1 MKNVYIGL
9 GSNIGDKKLFLQ
21 KARQEISQ
29 IKGVSVV
36 AVSSLYQ
43 SEPWGKID
51 QEDFINQVIAVT
63 TDLSPLELLH
73 VLQCIEIKLG
83 RQRKEKWGPRTI
95 DLDILLWGEECLNT
109 KELIVPH
116 PYLQQRLFVLLPL
129 VEINPDLMLP
139 TGESIKEVLSTV
151 YDREGGN
158 KIKKL

>member
-1 MKNVYIGL
+1 
-9 GSNIGDKKLFLQ
+9 
-21 KARQEISQ
+21 
-29 IKGVSVV
+29 
-36 AVSSLYQ
+36 
-43 SEPWGKID
+43 
-51 QEDFINQVIAVT
+51 
-63 TDLSPLELLH
+63 
-73 VLQCIEIKLG
+73 LG